1 MAINQN
7 HTVEE
12 LNGIK
17 CSVVE
22 KKVSKE
28 RADFLKTI
36 LTYNNYEVQI
46 ALSPP
51 AKIIVAKPATE
62 STESEET
69 IQPIIE
75 EETFTVGVT
84 DLMFNSINA
93 IFGRLLKTNSGKIVT
108 LNYWEQK
115 ETISNDEIPYYEN
128 KS

>member
-36 LTYNNYEVQI
+36 LTYNNYAVEI
-46 ALSPP
+46 ATSPP
-51 AKIIVAKPATE
+51 AKIIAAKPT
-62 STESEET
+62 TESEET